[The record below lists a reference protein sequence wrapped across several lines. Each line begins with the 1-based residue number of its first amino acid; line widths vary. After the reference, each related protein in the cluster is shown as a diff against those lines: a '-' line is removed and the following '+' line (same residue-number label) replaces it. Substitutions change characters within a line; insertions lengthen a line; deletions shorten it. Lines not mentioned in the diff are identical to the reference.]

1 MQFINEMVTVM
12 ETTKKALESAYAQ
25 LLPSYVHC
33 SDSVEKLQDLMED
46 INEKVAN
53 VKDMMDILTET
64 PEDPDVDDLME
75 ELDKDIARD
84 QEKGVELPKV
94 PETALPSVP
103 SAIKTGEV
111 KTEDDDLEAMLEN
124 LCIV

>member
-1 MQFINEMVTVM
+1 
-12 ETTKKALESAYAQ
+12 
-25 LLPSYVHC
+25 
-33 SDSVEKLQDLMED
+33 MED

-84 QEKGVELPKV
+84 QEKGAELPSV

>member
-1 MQFINEMVTVM
+1 
-12 ETTKKALESAYAQ
+12 
-25 LLPSYVHC
+25 
-33 SDSVEKLQDLMED
+33 MED

-84 QEKGVELPKV
+84 QEQKTALPSV

-103 SAIKTGEV
+103 STVKTGEV

-124 LCIV
+124 LCIVS